1 MDSLVY
7 ADGTWHEG
15 DPPLISALSQ
25 SYMHG
30 TAVFDGARLF
40 ENCVPDLGAHCRRL
54 LRSAVVMGLDQPLT
68 AAAVES
74 LAREGARRF
83 ETGAELYLRPSL
95 YAERGFLTPEPGST
109 RFLLSL
115 VRMPMPDPDGMT
127 ITVSP
132 FRRPGP
138 DMAPTEA
145 KASCLYPNGSRALQ
159 EAARRGFDNA
169 LMLDGEGNVAELASA
184 NIWLGVGGAA
194 VTPVWNRTFLDGITK
209 QRVAVLL
216 RAQGIQVVERTVSVE
231 DVLGADEV
239 FSTGN
244 WGKVL
249 PVTRVDDRT
258 FPAGPVYGAAR
269 AAYWAFAGT
278 EPL

>member
-7 ADGTWHEG
+7 ADGSWHEG
-15 DPPLISALSQ
+15 NPPVIGALSQ

-30 TAVFDGARLF
+30 SAVFDGARLF
-40 ENCVPDLGAHCRRL
+40 NGWVPDLRLHCERL
-54 LRSAVVMGLDQPLT
+54 LRSAAVMGLDQPLE
-68 AAAVES
+68 AAAVDA

-83 ETGAELYLRPSL
+83 ESGAELYIRPSL
-95 YAERGFLTPEPGST
+95 YAAGGFLTPEPGST
-109 RFLLSL
+109 QFLLTL
-115 VRMPMPDPDGMT
+115 MRMPMPAPDGLAV
-127 ITVSP
+127 TVSP

-145 KASCLYPNGSRALQ
+145 KAACLYPNGARALQ
-159 EAARRGFDNA
+159 EAGNRGFDNA
-169 LMLDGEGNVAELASA
+169 VMLDGDGHVAELASA
-184 NIWLGVGGAA
+184 NIWLGKDGVA
-194 VTPVWNRTFLDGITK
+194 VTPVWNRTFLNGITK
-209 QRVAVLL
+209 QRVAALL
-216 RAQGIQVVERTVSVE
+216 AQRGIEVVERTVTVS

-249 PVTRVDDRT
+249 PIVRVDDQV
-258 FPAGPVYGAAR
+258 FPVGPIYAAAR
-269 AAYWAFAGT
+269 EAYFAFAET

>member
-1 MDSLVY
+1 MDSLIY

-15 DPPLISALSQ
+15 DPPLIGALSQ

-40 ENCVPDLGAHCRRL
+40 NDCVPDLGRHCERL
-54 LRSAVVMGLDQPLT
+54 LRSAAVMGLDQPVD
-68 AAAVES
+68 AATVES

-83 ETGAELYLRPSL
+83 EAGAELYIRPSL
-95 YAERGFLTPEPGST
+95 YAARGFLTPEPGST

-115 VRMPMPDPDGMT
+115 MRMAMPAAHGRS

-159 EAARRGFDNA
+159 DAERRGFDNA
-169 LMLDGEGNVAELASA
+169 LMLDGDGNVAELASA
-184 NIWLGVGGAA
+184 NIWLGRGGVAI
-194 VTPVWNRTFLDGITK
+194 TPVWNRTFLNGITK
-209 QRVAVLL
+209 WRVSALL
-216 RAQGIQVVERTVSVE
+216 RELGIEVVEQTVSLD
-231 DVLGADEV
+231 DVMGADEV

-249 PVTRVDDRT
+249 PITRVDDRE
-258 FPAGPVYGAAR
+258 FAVGPLYRAAR
-269 AAYWAFAGT
+269 KAYWAFAET

>member
-15 DPPLISALSQ
+15 DPPLIGALSQ

-40 ENCVPDLGAHCRRL
+40 GGCVPDLRRHCERL
-54 LRSAVVMGLDQPLT
+54 LRSAAVMGLDQPVD
-68 AAAVES
+68 APAVEA
-74 LAREGARRF
+74 LARAGARRF
-83 ETGAELYLRPSL
+83 EADAELYIRPSL
-95 YAERGFLTPEPGST
+95 YAARGFLTPEPGST
-109 RFLLSL
+109 RFVLSL
-115 VRMPMPDPDGMT
+115 MRMPMPAPTGRAV
-127 ITVSP
+127 TVSP
-132 FRRPGP
+132 YRRPGP

-159 EAARRGFDNA
+159 DAERRGFDNA
-169 LMLDGEGNVAELASA
+169 LMLDGDGNVAELASA
-184 NIWLGVGGAA
+184 NIWLGRGGVA

-209 QRVAVLL
+209 QRVAALL
-216 RAQGIQVVERTVSVE
+216 ADRGIEVVERTVSVD
-231 DVLGADEV
+231 DVRGADEV

-249 PVTRVDDRT
+249 PITRVDDDV
-258 FPAGPVYGAAR
+258 FPVGPLYRAAR
-269 AAYWAFAGT
+269 AAYWAFAET

>member
-1 MDSLVY
+1 MMDSLVY

-15 DPPLISALSQ
+15 DPPLIGALSQ

-40 ENCVPDLGAHCRRL
+40 NDCVPDLGRHCERL
-54 LRSAVVMGLDQPLT
+54 LRSAAVMGLDQPVD
-68 AAAVES
+68 AATVES

-83 ETGAELYLRPSL
+83 ETGAELYIRPSL
-95 YAERGFLTPEPGST
+95 YAARGFLTPEPGST

-115 VRMPMPDPDGMT
+115 MRMAMPAAHGRS

-159 EAARRGFDNA
+159 DAERRGFDNA
-169 LMLDGEGNVAELASA
+169 LMLDGDGNVAELA
-184 NIWLGVGGAA
+184 
-194 VTPVWNRTFLDGITK
+194 
-209 QRVAVLL
+209 
-216 RAQGIQVVERTVSVE
+216 
-231 DVLGADEV
+231 
-239 FSTGN
+239 
-244 WGKVL
+244 
-249 PVTRVDDRT
+249 
-258 FPAGPVYGAAR
+258 
-269 AAYWAFAGT
+269 
-278 EPL
+278 

>member
-15 DPPLISALSQ
+15 DPPLIGALSQ

-30 TAVFDGARLF
+30 TMVFDGARLF
-40 ENCVPDLGAHCRRL
+40 DGCVPDLGRHCERL
-54 LRSAVVMGLDQPLT
+54 LRSAAVMGLDRPLE
-68 AAAVES
+68 APAIER

-83 ETGAELYLRPSL
+83 EPGSELYIRPSL
-95 YAERGFLTPEPGST
+95 YAARGFLTPEPGST

-115 VRMPMPDPDGMT
+115 MRMAMPAPDGFAV
-127 ITVSP
+127 TVSSY
-132 FRRPGP
+132 RRPGP

-159 EAARRGFDNA
+159 EAAQRGFANA
-169 LMLDGEGNVAELASA
+169 LMLDGDNNVAELASA
-184 NIWLGVGGAA
+184 NIWLGKDGVAI
-194 VTPVWNRTFLDGITK
+194 TPVWNRAFLNGITK
-209 QRVAVLL
+209 QRVAELL
-216 RAQGIQVVERTVSVE
+216 KARGIRVVERTVSVA
-231 DVLGADEV
+231 DVLDADEV

-249 PVTRVDDRT
+249 PIVRVDDRE
-258 FPAGPVYGAAR
+258 FPVGPLYSAAR
-269 AAYWAFAGT
+269 EAYFAFAKT

>member
-7 ADGTWHEG
+7 AEGTWHEG
-15 DPPLISALSQ
+15 DPPLIGALSQ

-40 ENCVPDLGAHCRRL
+40 NDCVPDLGRHCERL
-54 LRSAVVMGLDQPLT
+54 LRSAAVMGLDQPVD
-68 AAAVES
+68 AATVES

-83 ETGAELYLRPSL
+83 ETGAELYIRPSL
-95 YAERGFLTPEPGST
+95 YAARGFLTPEPGST

-115 VRMPMPDPDGMT
+115 MRMAMPAAHGRS

-132 FRRPGP
+132 YRRPGP

-159 EAARRGFDNA
+159 DAERRGFDNA
-169 LMLDGEGNVAELASA
+169 LMLDGDGNVAELASA
-184 NIWLGVGGAA
+184 NIWLGRNGVAI
-194 VTPVWNRTFLDGITK
+194 TPVWNRTFLNGITK
-209 QRVAVLL
+209 LRVSSLL
-216 RAQGIQVVERTVSVE
+216 SERGIDVVEKTVSLD
-231 DVLGADEV
+231 DVMGADEV

-249 PVTRVDDRT
+249 PITRVDDHE
-258 FPAGPVYGAAR
+258 FPVGPLYRAAR
-269 AAYWAFAGT
+269 EAYWAYAET

>member
-7 ADGTWHEG
+7 AEGTWHEG
-15 DPPLISALSQ
+15 DPPLIGALSQ

-30 TAVFDGARLF
+30 TMVFDGARLF
-40 ENCVPDLGAHCRRL
+40 DDCVPDLGRHCERL
-54 LRSAVVMGLDQPLT
+54 LRSAAVMGLDQPLD
-68 AAAVES
+68 AAAIER

-83 ETGAELYLRPSL
+83 EVGAEIYIRPSL
-95 YAERGFLTPEPGST
+95 YAARGFLTPEPGST

-115 VRMPMPDPDGMT
+115 MRMAMPAADGFT
-127 ITVSP
+127 VTVSSY
-132 FRRPGP
+132 RRPGP

-159 EAARRGFDNA
+159 EAAQRGFANA
-169 LMLDGEGNVAELASA
+169 LMLDGDGNVAELASA
-184 NIWLGVGGAA
+184 NIWLGKSGVAI
-194 VTPVWNRTFLDGITK
+194 TPVWNRTFLNGITK
-209 QRVAVLL
+209 QRVSELL
-216 RAQGIQVVERTVSVE
+216 EARGIRVVERTVSVA
-231 DVLGADEV
+231 DVLDADEV

-249 PVTRVDDRT
+249 PIVRVDDRQ
-258 FPAGPVYGAAR
+258 FPVGPLYSVAR
-269 AAYWAFAGT
+269 EAYFAFAKA

>member
-7 ADGTWHEG
+7 ADGAWHEG
-15 DPPLISALSQ
+15 DPPLIGALSQ

-40 ENCVPDLGAHCRRL
+40 ENCVPDLGPHCERL
-54 LRSAVVMGLDQPLT
+54 LRSAAVMGLDQPLS
-68 AAAVES
+68 AAAIEKI
-74 LAREGARRF
+74 ARAGARRF
-83 ETGAELYLRPSL
+83 EPGAEVYIRPSL
-95 YAERGFLTPEPGST
+95 YAQRGFLTPEPGST

-115 VRMPMPDPDGMT
+115 MRMPMPAPTGT
-127 ITVSP
+127 AITVSP

-159 EAARRGFDNA
+159 DAGRRGFDNA

-184 NIWLGVGGAA
+184 NIWLGIDGMA
-194 VTPVWNRTFLDGITK
+194 VTPVWNRTFLNGITK
-209 QRVAVLL
+209 QRVARLL
-216 RAQGIQVVERTVSVE
+216 RARGIEVVERTVSVD

-249 PVTRVDDRT
+249 PVVRVDDRT
-258 FPAGPVYGAAR
+258 FAVGPLYRAAR
-269 AAYWAFAGT
+269 EAYWLFAAT
-278 EPL
+278 EAL

>member
-15 DPPLISALSQ
+15 DPPLIGALSQ

-40 ENCVPDLGAHCRRL
+40 NDCVPDLGRHCERL
-54 LRSAVVMGLDQPLT
+54 LRSAAVMGLDQPVD
-68 AAAVES
+68 AATVES

-83 ETGAELYLRPSL
+83 ETGAELYIRPSL
-95 YAERGFLTPEPGST
+95 YAARGFLTPEPGST

-115 VRMPMPDPDGMT
+115 MRMAMPAAHGRS
-127 ITVSP
+127 IAVSP

-159 EAARRGFDNA
+159 DAERRGFDNA
-169 LMLDGEGNVAELASA
+169 LMLDGDGNVAELASA
-184 NIWLGVGGAA
+184 NIWLGRNGVAI
-194 VTPVWNRTFLDGITK
+194 TPVWNRTFLNGITK
-209 QRVAVLL
+209 LRVSALL
-216 RAQGIQVVERTVSVE
+216 GELGIDVVEQTVSLD
-231 DVLGADEV
+231 DVMGADEV

-249 PVTRVDDRT
+249 PITRVDDHE
-258 FPAGPVYGAAR
+258 FPVGPLYRAAR
-269 AAYWAFAGT
+269 EAYWAYAKT